1 MKGMR
6 DSKPLRL
13 CSTNGCSLMPFSL
26 IPSIPR
32 TRAVPQ
38 AQEVRYELQGCNQ
51 CPNST
56 RFHQSSIK
64 PPKMSLNTPKP
75 PTVKSL
81 ILLGL
86 RVGGFGSFGLKAI
99 RNRQVRGFNSH
110 SRLQIFLTSFQSVH
124 FPICC
129 TLRKLGN
136 TRLGNTKP
144 ATFSTARL
152 CELNLWTWQRVQ
164 HKTGYS

>member
-1 MKGMR
+1 QIGPAQWKLTLAALLIEGADPLFTAVFFACQSLELMAREGMEGMR
-6 DSKPLRL
+6 DPKLL
-13 CSTNGCSLMPFSL
+13 GLHSTNGCSLMPFSL

-38 AQEVRYELQGCNQ
+38 AQELRYELQGCNQ
-51 CPNST
+51 CRNST

-99 RNRQVRGFNSH
+99 RNRQAAGS
-110 SRLQIFLTSFQSVH
+110 S
-124 FPICC
+124 PA
-129 TLRKLGN
+129 LGS
-136 TRLGNTKP
+136 K
-144 ATFSTARL
+144 
-152 CELNLWTWQRVQ
+152 
-164 HKTGYS
+164 